1 MNLLSLKKSRITT
14 IVICLLIISSIS
26 VAFKLS
32 HVDFTEPPISEDTY
46 AYILAAFS
54 IINGDFSQ
62 PDTKPLGWSIV
73 LSPFYLFDNSTDL
86 LHYVNV
92 ARILSIAVSTI
103 TILPMYILARRFFDE
118 KYSLVASSFFAF
130 EPHLINN
137 STLGISEPLFIL
149 GIILATIFILQ
160 KNHNWYFYISFLLAG
175 ITWWIRVNGFITV
188 LILSIIFFIIYKP
201 KTKNFI
207 KYLLCIALFVIV
219 ASPMLIQ
226 KYEQFDDP
234 LYFQISNNYF
244 SGDFAFHFSENTKNI
259 QYSANDYIQDNSL
272 INFVER
278 FGLTGL
284 HNLALSLFKMSF
296 PYLII
301 LAPFGILFSLRV
313 FAQDKD
319 YIKSI
324 WVLLLITLGS
334 VVMQFSIASDMRF
347 IYHIFPF
354 LIILSTIT
362 IQRVVEHGLSTFS
375 FSEKQKNFFLI
386 GVICV
391 IIILSGM
398 FMLKV
403 DTQDKILN
411 QERMEFTETLTKNFG
426 GKILADGDVLRL
438 LTYIQLRDSPNLFLE
453 FKTSTYDYVVGR
465 QSNIFDS
472 ENMLERIL
480 LYAQS
485 LDELIEIGK
494 KYDLKYIAINQEQ
507 KTDPNTFYPYLSNL
521 YDEGENYSFLTKVLD
536 TEEIGFKKFKVKV
549 FEINYDIFIT
559 NET

>member
-26 VAFKLS
+26 VAFKIP

-46 AYILAAFS
+46 VYILAAFS

-62 PDTKPLGWSIV
+62 PDTKPLGWSIL
-73 LSPFYLFDNSTDL
+73 LSPFYLFNDSTDL
-86 LHYVNV
+86 LHYVNI

-118 KYSLVASSFFAF
+118 KYSLVASCLFAF

-137 STLGISEPLFIL
+137 STLGLSEPLFIL
-149 GIILATIFILQ
+149 AIILTSVFILQ
-160 KNHNWYFYISFLLAG
+160 KNHSWYFYMSFLLAG
-175 ITWWIRVNGFITV
+175 ITWWIRVNGFITLV
-188 LILSIIFFIIYKP
+188 ILSIIFFIVYKSSS
-201 KTKNFI
+201 KNFT
-207 KYLLCIALFVIV
+207 KYLLCIVIFVLV

-226 KYEQFDDP
+226 KYDQFGDP
-234 LYFQISNNYF
+234 LYFAISDNYF
-244 SGDFAFHFSENTKNI
+244 AGDQKHFALNTKHI
-259 QYSANDYIQDNSL
+259 EYSASDYIQDNGIIDFL
-272 INFVER
+272 ER

-284 HNLALSLFKMSF
+284 GSMASALLKMLF

-301 LAPFGILFSLRV
+301 LVPFGILFSLRS

-324 WVLLLITLGS
+324 WVLMLITLGS
-334 VVMQFSIASDMRF
+334 VVIQFSIVSDMRF

-362 IQRVVEHGLSTFS
+362 IQRVVKYGLSTFS
-375 FSEKQKNFFLI
+375 FSEKQKNFFLVS
-386 GVICV
+386 VICV
-391 IIILSGM
+391 VIILSGT
-398 FMLKV
+398 FTLKV
-403 DTQDKILN
+403 DTPDKLLN
-411 QERMEFTETLTKNFG
+411 QERIEFS
-426 GKILADGDVLRL
+426 KILTQKFNGKVIGVGDSIRL
-438 LTYIQLRDSPNLFLE
+438 LTYTQLYDSPNLFKE
-453 FKTSTYDYVVGR
+453 FKTSTYDFVVGG
-465 QSNIFDS
+465 QSNIFAHG
-472 ENMLERIL
+472 MERIV
-480 LYAQS
+480 LYAES
-485 LDELIEIGK
+485 LDELIQIGK
-494 KYDLKYIAINQEQ
+494 EYDLKYIVINENAN
-507 KTDPNTFYPYLSNL
+507 TDKIIRYPYLTNL
-521 YDEGENYSFLTKVLD
+521 YDEGEKYPFLTKVLD